1 LENKLMVILNK
12 IYTKTGD
19 EGLTSLGD
27 GSRINKNAIRVE
39 TYGTIDEANSI
50 IGVVRSYTKTSELII
65 LDNFLSSIQNELFD
79 LGAELST
86 PNQSNHME
94 LSISQSQIDRLEDEI
109 DQLNINLDPLK
120 SFVLPGGTAASSF
133 LHLARTTI
141 RRAERLMVKLSIEEK
156 SSVTKESLAYVNR
169 LSDLCFVAARY
180 ANQTE
185 RGGQGDVLWRPGK
198 TKG

>member
-1 LENKLMVILNK
+1 MVILNK

-19 EGLTSLGD
+19 KGLTSLGD
-27 GSRINKNAIRVE
+27 GSRISKNDIRVE
-39 TYGTIDEANSI
+39 AYGTIDEANSI

-86 PNQSNHME
+86 PSQDE
-94 LSISQSQIDRLEDEI
+94 DRKLSISQSQIDRLEQEI
-109 DQLNINLDPLK
+109 DQLNINLSSLK
-120 SFVLPGGTAASSF
+120 SFVLPGGSSASSF

-141 RRAERLMVKLSIEEK
+141 RRAERLMVELSAKEK
-156 SSVTKESLAYVNR
+156 NSVSRESLAYVNR

-198 TKG
+198 TKTEQ

>member
-1 LENKLMVILNK
+1 MVILNK

-86 PNQSNHME
+86 PNQNNHME

>member
-1 LENKLMVILNK
+1 M
-12 IYTKTGD
+12 
-19 EGLTSLGD
+19 
-27 GSRINKNAIRVE
+27 GSEMCIR
-39 TYGTIDEANSI
+39 D
-50 IGVVRSYTKTSELII
+50 R
-65 LDNFLSSIQNELFD
+65 
-79 LGAELST
+79 LST
-86 PNQSNHME
+86 PNQNNHME

-198 TKG
+198 TKAEE